1 MENDCQINIS
11 RKLLN
16 EREIDERYGFISSKD
31 QLKNRQCEAIKS
43 ICPEP
48 ILTDIT
54 PPLNKDQWKTF
65 ILTHLPFLSLIWN
78 YQLNYIIGDI
88 IAGLTVGTMRIP
100 QSLGYSLLANLP
112 AVYGLYVSFIPVL
125 VYSFFG
131 SSRHLSIGT
140 FAVVSLMVSN
150 AITNVLGDDPDWSHC
165 LQAENTSTESYINI
179 SNSSSCEDIKVEIA
193 VTLSFLSGII
203 MLVMGLMQFG
213 FITLLLSESL
223 ISGYTTGAA
232 VHVFTSQ
239 LTKIFGIKSDP
250 IRGIFSVPKIWY
262 SVIVD
267 IFNWSESVNTA
278 TVIISIICLSFLI
291 IITVIDKNLLRK
303 LNVCCCYYSK
313 KTKSCITTKRIK
325 WFIPFPSALI
335 AVVLATGISY
345 GANLNE
351 RYNVDIVK
359 HVPLGFPSI
368 TAPNPSLFLKLLPD
382 AFVISIVTFSVG
394 VSVAQLFAKKFN
406 YTINSNQELLAYGA
420 CNIIGSFFSC
430 FNASGSLARSAITV
444 SSGGKT
450 QLTHQISSI
459 IVLIVFVALGKLFE
473 PLPETILS
481 CIIWVALYGT
491 FTQVIDIWRYMK
503 LCVYDMLIW
512 IVAFIGTVLL
522 GVDIGLGVG
531 IVFSLGVLVFRTVLP
546 KSCQVGRIPNTEI
559 YRDIEN
565 YELVEPPVGGVVIY
579 RFLAPLC
586 FVNCKVFVR
595 RIEIVCGINN
605 TNRTNQES
613 SGLLPS
619 LIDKCMKNDE
629 VNGSIELEVRNDSVI
644 RRSRSYEV
652 AVEDNNVTNDDNI
665 HTLIID
671 CSSMSFMD
679 ANGVKTLKQVCNV
692 IHPSIQWLHVATVS
706 DRL

>member
-1 MENDCQINIS
+1 
-11 RKLLN
+11 
-16 EREIDERYGFISSKD
+16 
-31 QLKNRQCEAIKS
+31 
-43 ICPEP
+43 
-48 ILTDIT
+48 
-54 PPLNKDQWKTF
+54 
-65 ILTHLPFLSLIWN
+65 
-78 YQLNYIIGDI
+78 
-88 IAGLTVGTMRIP
+88 
-100 QSLGYSLLANLP
+100 
-112 AVYGLYVSFIPVL
+112 
-125 VYSFFG
+125 
-131 SSRHLSIGT
+131 
-140 FAVVSLMVSN
+140 
-150 AITNVLGDDPDWSHC
+150 
-165 LQAENTSTESYINI
+165 
-179 SNSSSCEDIKVEIA
+179 
-193 VTLSFLSGII
+193 
-203 MLVMGLMQFG
+203 
-213 FITLLLSESL
+213 
-223 ISGYTTGAA
+223 
-232 VHVFTSQ
+232 
-239 LTKIFGIKSDP
+239 
-250 IRGIFSVPKIWY
+250 
-262 SVIVD
+262 
-267 IFNWSESVNTA
+267 
-278 TVIISIICLSFLI
+278 
-291 IITVIDKNLLRK
+291 
-303 LNVCCCYYSK
+303 
-313 KTKSCITTKRIK
+313 
-325 WFIPFPSALI
+325 
-335 AVVLATGISY
+335 
-345 GANLNE
+345 
-351 RYNVDIVK
+351 
-359 HVPLGFPSI
+359 
-368 TAPNPSLFLKLLPD
+368 
-382 AFVISIVTFSVG
+382 
-394 VSVAQLFAKKFN
+394 
-406 YTINSNQELLAYGA
+406 LLAYGA

-546 KSCQVGRIPNTEI
+546 TSNQLGKLPDTEI
-559 YRDIEN
+559 YRNIED
-565 YELVEPPVGGVVIY
+565 YELIEPPVGGVVIY

-619 LIDKCMKNDE
+619 LIDKYKKKKHKT
-629 VNGSIELEVRNDSVI
+629 NGSIEMKERNGENNGKSHEA
-644 RRSRSYEV
+644 SNGQSYM
-652 AVEDNNVTNDDNI
+652 DYDDI